1 MTPLYATALA
11 VLCAGPV
18 ALWLAG
24 QIMLAPPG
32 WSAAPYGYQAAHA
45 LGLAQAMVLATA
57 IPLFAERRA
66 LPPQLMA
73 TTLAAAAPWP
83 FYALAALADA
93 LSWSIGAAFGATLI
107 GLAGLVTTAMV
118 VGLRRLA
125 QEAWELPLRF
135 TAAAGGG
142 LLVWV
147 GWHHGLHRLTG
158 Q

>member
-1 MTPLYATALA
+1 MTPLHASALA

-24 QIMLAPPG
+24 QIMFAPPG
-32 WSAAPYGYQAAHA
+32 SPAAPYGYQAAHA

-57 IPLFAERRA
+57 IPLLAERRA
-66 LPPQLMA
+66 LPSQLMA

-83 FYALAALADA
+83 LYALAVLADA
-93 LSWSIGAAFGATLI
+93 LSWGIGVAFGTILI
-107 GLAGLVTTAMV
+107 GLAGLMTAAMV
-118 VGLRRLA
+118 LGLRRLA
-125 QEAWELPLRF
+125 KEAWELPLRF
-135 TAAAGGG
+135 AAAAGSG
-142 LLVWV
+142 LVVWV